1 MFVGIMSAVVPW
13 GVGTEDVRIRKVY
26 RFSELGSSLNSAL
39 TKMVQEGKIT
49 EEQKE
54 LVMLKFDNVGYS
66 FCILYCS
73 RCRKN

>member
-1 MFVGIMSAVVPW
+1 MSAVVPW
-13 GVGTEDVRIRKVY
+13 DVGTEDVRIRKVY

-66 FCILYCS
+66 FYILYCS
-73 RCRKN
+73 RCHKN

>member
-13 GVGTEDVRIRKVY
+13 DVGTEDVRIRKVY

>member
-13 GVGTEDVRIRKVY
+13 DVGTEDVRIRKVY

-66 FCILYCS
+66 FYILYCS
-73 RCRKN
+73 RCHKN

>member
-1 MFVGIMSAVVPW
+1 MSAVVPW
-13 GVGTEDVRIRKVY
+13 DVGREDVRIRKVY

-66 FCILYCS
+66 FYILYCS

>member
-1 MFVGIMSAVVPW
+1 MSAVVPW
-13 GVGTEDVRIRKVY
+13 DVGREDVRIRKVY

-66 FCILYCS
+66 FYILYCS
-73 RCRKN
+73 RCHKN